1 MRAFDKFRLDDKTAI
16 ITGACGL
23 LGREHAYA
31 LLEAGSKVVL
41 TDLVLNDLRN
51 LKKQLAKYFDS
62 KNILLMKMDVTNKKD
77 ILKVKNYL
85 KKNNIEV
92 NILINNAAIDPKVGN
107 KKTSKNLSRFENMTI
122 NDWDR
127 QISVGLS
134 GAFMC
139 CQVFGEMII
148 ENSNAG
154 VILNISSDLSII
166 SPDQRIYRKPNLS
179 EEQQPVKP
187 ITYSVIKT
195 GLIGLTRYLSTYWGD
210 KNIRVNALSPG
221 GVFKDQD
228 PDFVNNLSNLIPL
241 GRMAN
246 RDEYRSVVQFLC
258 SDASSYMTGQNI
270 VMDGGRSVL

>member
-1 MRAFDKFRLDDKTAI
+1 MKAFEKFRLDKKTAI

-23 LGREHAYA
+23 LGTEHAYA
-31 LLEAGSKVVL
+31 LLEAGGKVVL
-41 TDLVLNDLRN
+41 TDLILKDLKT
-51 LKKQLAKYFDS
+51 LKNHLS
-62 KNILLMKMDVTNKKD
+62 KDFKSENILLMRMDVTKKKD
-77 ILKVKNYL
+77 ILKVRNNL
-85 KKNNIEV
+85 KKNKIKV
-92 NILINNAAIDPKVGN
+92 NILINNAAIDPKVGD
-107 KKTSKNLSRFENMTI
+107 KKKSKNLSRFENMTI
-122 NDWDR
+122 ADWDK

-134 GAFMC
+134 GAFLC
-139 CQVFGEMII
+139 SQVFGEMIL
-148 ENSNAG
+148 ENSDAG
-154 VILNISSDLSII
+154 VILNISSDLSVI
-166 SPDQRIYRKPNLS
+166 SPDQRIYKKPNLS

-221 GVFKDQD
+221 GIFTDQD
-228 PDFVNNLSNLIPL
+228 SDFVNNISYLIPL

-270 VMDGGRSVL
+270 IMDGGRSVL